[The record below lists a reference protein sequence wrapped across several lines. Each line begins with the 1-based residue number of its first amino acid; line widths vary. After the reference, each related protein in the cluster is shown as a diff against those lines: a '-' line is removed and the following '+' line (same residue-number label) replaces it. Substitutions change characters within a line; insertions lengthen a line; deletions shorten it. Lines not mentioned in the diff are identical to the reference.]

1 MNQLNLLPC
10 PVLVTDHDGRVLN
23 VNKSLLQ
30 LVGGSE
36 ELWSQQS
43 MEAMFPLASRI
54 FLQTHIWPM
63 LIVEGHVN
71 EIKLQILDQQREPVP
86 VLANCQRVH
95 LEGVDCYYW
104 VFFVSLER
112 SRFEAELLQARNRAE
127 ANADALRAS
136 QQAVKAVSEALLSAQ
151 ERVRVATESSGIGI
165 WDLDLVSGALFW
177 DAQSYR
183 LYGLEPHNE
192 TAAYDLWAR
201 HLHPQDRAAAE
212 QAFQVSLATG
222 NDFYSEF
229 RIIWGDGS
237 VHHLKGYGR
246 IRFDATGKAI
256 RIFGT
261 NIDVTEAATYA
272 QSLKEARDK
281 AEQASQSKG
290 QFVANMSHEI
300 RTPMNAILGML
311 HLLQTTELTAQQLD
325 YASKTQ
331 HAAKSLLGL
340 LNDILDFSK
349 VEAGKMTLE
358 SEPFGIDPLLRG
370 LSVVLSANVGAKN
383 IEVLYDVDPAIPQV
397 VRGDAMRLQ
406 QVLTNLGGNA
416 VKFTAS
422 GQVVLALRVESV
434 TSDSVVIGFSVQDS
448 GIGIAPEHQ
457 AHIFDGFSQA
467 EASTTRR
474 FGGTGLGLAISKR
487 MVALMGGNLRLSS
500 SPGQGSVFSFSV
512 EFGRVPVVPPALQPP
527 PRMPLASRNV
537 LVVDDNP
544 VAGQLTV
551 HAVQSWGWSAVWA
564 ESGQHA
570 LALVQSAKATHPQ
583 IFPYPLVFMDWHMT
597 DMDGW
602 ETTRQ
607 LREISKSCTGP
618 EPLIIMVT
626 ALGRDTLAQRS
637 TQEQATI
644 NGFLIKPVTAS
655 AMLEAVQEAN
665 AGHSGLRR
673 AARGRSSQ
681 RQLTGMRILVVEDNL
696 INQQVAEE
704 LLTAEGALVALAANG
719 QLGVE
724 AVAAAAPQFDVVL
737 MDIQMPILDGYGA
750 TRYIRE
756 KLGLT
761 TLPIIAMTANA
772 MASDREACI
781 AAGMSEHVG
790 KPFDIAKLVSLL
802 IRTTGFQAQEP
813 AIVLT
818 ENVPQIPADQPAV
831 VALDTAT
838 AIARMA
844 GMQTL
849 YVAAAR
855 EFSRILGTVMADLK
869 PMLQDASPEKA
880 VMLLHT
886 LKGNAG
892 TLGAQGLHQE
902 AARLEALC
910 KGPEGMDGCAAGME
924 EFAALVDSTRIAL
937 DKAVLRLQ
945 VNS

>member
-1 MNQLNLLPC
+1 MDQLNLLPC
-10 PVLVTDHDGRVLN
+10 PVLVTDRDGRVLK
-23 VNKSLLQ
+23 VNKNLLQ

-54 FLQTHIWPM
+54 FLQTYVWPM
-63 LIVEGHVN
+63 LFLEGHIN

-86 VLANCQRVH
+86 VLANCQRAH

-112 SRFEAELLQARNRAE
+112 SRFEAELLEARNRAE

-136 QQAVKAVSEALLSAQ
+136 EQAFKGVSEALLSAQ

-165 WDLDLVSGALFW
+165 WDFDLVSGALFW

-183 LYGLEPHNE
+183 LYGLEPHNA

-212 QAFQVSLATG
+212 QAFQISLTTG
-222 NDFYSEF
+222 NDFYSEY

-246 IRFDATGKAI
+246 IRFDTTGKAI

-290 QFVANMSHEI
+290 QFLANMSHEI

-311 HLLQTTELTAQQLD
+311 HLLQTTELTTQQQD

-331 HAAKSLLGL
+331 NAAKSLLGL

-349 VEAGKMTLE
+349 VEASKMALE

-383 IEVLYDVDPAIPQV
+383 IEVLYDVDPALPQV
-397 VRGDAMRLQ
+397 VQGDAMRLQ
-406 QVLTNLGGNA
+406 QILTNLGGNA

-422 GQVVLALRVESV
+422 GQVVLALRLESA
-434 TSDSVVIGFSVQDS
+434 TPDSVVVGFSVQDS

-457 AHIFDGFSQA
+457 EHIFDGFSQA

-500 SPGQGSVFSFSV
+500 SLGKGSVFSFSV
-512 EFGRVPVVPPALQPP
+512 AFGRVHTVPPALRSP
-527 PRMPLASRNV
+527 PRMPLAPRNV

-551 HAVQSWGWSAVWA
+551 HAVQSWGWNAVWA

-570 LALVQSAKATHPQ
+570 LALVHSAKATHPQ
-583 IFPYPLVFMDWHMT
+583 IFPFPLVFMDWHMAG
-597 DMDGW
+597 MDGW

-607 LREISKSCTGP
+607 LREISKFCTGP

-626 ALGRDTLAQRS
+626 AMGRDTLAQRS

-655 AMLEAVQEAN
+655 VMLDAVHEAN

-673 AARGRSSQ
+673 ATRGRSSQ

-696 INQQVAEE
+696 INQQIAEE

-724 AVAAAAPQFDVVL
+724 AVAAAVPQFDVVL

-761 TLPIIAMTANA
+761 SLPIIAMTANA

-802 IRTTGFQAQEP
+802 IRATGVQTQEP
-813 AIVLT
+813 TSRIT
-818 ENVPQIPADQPAV
+818 EEALPKRADYHAD
-831 VALDTAT
+831 VALDTGA

-844 GMQTL
+844 GIKTL
-849 YVAAAR
+849 YVTAAR
-855 EFSRILGTVMADLK
+855 EFSTSLGTVIADLQ
-869 PMLQDASPEKA
+869 PMLQEASRNQA

-886 LKGNAG
+886 VKGNAA
-892 TLGAQGLHQE
+892 TLGAQGLYQE

-910 KGPEGMDGCAAGME
+910 KAPEGMVECAAGLDG
-924 EFAALVDSTRIAL
+924 FAALVDATRIAL
-937 DKAVLRLQ
+937 DEVVLQLH
-945 VNS
+945 